1 MENKNR
7 LRQAQSDNGQA
18 QSDNGQAQSKKDV
31 KGDCQTE
38 PVEVLI
44 TGAAGF
50 IGHHLAKLLI
60 QNGYRVTGI
69 DNINDYYDQNLKLA
83 RLRDLGI
90 DTSDLQ
96 ENVPVQ
102 GDITFVKIDL
112 RDAEAVMNLFKE
124 SKFDYVV
131 NLAAQAGVRY
141 SLENPQSYV
150 DNNITGFLNI
160 LQACRAYPVKHLLFA
175 SSSSVYGLSEEI
187 PFSTNAHT
195 DHPLAMYA
203 ASKKANEMMA
213 HSYAHLFGI
222 PSTGLRFFTVYGPWG
237 RPDMALHIFA
247 KAIVEDKEF
256 EVFNHGNMSRDFT
269 YVADIVE
276 SVKRLIPKPPQKN
289 NPAFD
294 PKKPVPSMSSAP
306 YQIFNVGNNS
316 PVALMDYVHG
326 VEKALGKKGKI
337 VYKPMQPGDVSATYA
352 NVQSLFDYIDFKPS
366 TTIEEGIQAFVKQ
379 FLALRASTG
388 SA

>member
-1 MENKNR
+1 MIQPISNI
-7 LRQAQSDNGQA
+7 L
-18 QSDNGQAQSKKDV
+18 V
-31 KGDCQTE
+31 
-38 PVEVLI
+38 

-50 IGHHLAKLLI
+50 IGHHLSKLLAS
-60 QNGYRVTGI
+60 NGYNVIGI
-69 DNINDYYDQNLKLA
+69 DNINDYYDVNLKYA
-83 RLRDLGI
+83 RLRDMGI
-90 DTSDLQ
+90 LTDKLQ
-96 ENVPVQ
+96 DNVAIN
-102 GDITFVKIDL
+102 GSITFIKMDI
-112 RDAEAVMNLFKE
+112 RNAASIMQLFEKYD
-124 SKFDYVV
+124 FDYVV

-160 LQACRAYPVKHLLFA
+160 LEACRKYPVKHLLYA

-187 PFSTNAHT
+187 PFSVDAHT

-203 ASKKANEMMA
+203 VSKKANEMMA

-237 RPDMALHIFA
+237 RPDMALHIFT

-276 SVKRLIPKPPQKN
+276 SIKRLIPKPPQKN
-289 NPAFD
+289 NPKFQAD
-294 PKKPVPSMSSAP
+294 KPIPSISSAP
-306 YQIFNVGNNS
+306 YQLFNIGNNN
-316 PVALMDYVHG
+316 PVALMDYVHA

-337 VYKPMQPGDVSATYA
+337 VFKPIQLGDVPKTYA
-352 NVQSLFDYIDFKPS
+352 DVQSLYDYIDFKPA
-366 TTIEEGIQAFVKQ
+366 TTIETGIKAFVNKY
-379 FLALRASTG
+379 LELKDSMG
-388 SA
+388 